1 MVKNR
6 EPICQSSLVFPSG
19 SRRSNMASKP
29 SKIIRCA
36 AVGELIIAT
45 GIVLFWIG
53 FYTIGLVDIP
63 DPRLKE
69 IYLAYE
75 FAFPVADICLALV
88 LFRGGLGLLLRTSTG
103 NLFSLLGGAAL
114 VYLGMLDVSFNA
126 QHGIYRLGLEEALL
140 NGAINIVCLAYG
152 IFLVLMVWKNKGVFR
167 SETNAQLK

>member
-1 MVKNR
+1 
-6 EPICQSSLVFPSG
+6 
-19 SRRSNMASKP
+19 MAK
-29 SKIIRCA
+29 CA

-53 FYTIGLVDIP
+53 FYAFGFVDIP

-88 LFRGGLGLLLRTSTG
+88 LFRGGLGLLRRTSTG

-114 VYLGMLDVSFNA
+114 VFLGMLDVSFNA
-126 QHGIYRLGLEEALL
+126 QYGIYRLGLEEALL
-140 NGAINIVCLAYG
+140 NGAINIVCLGYG
-152 IFLVLMVWKNKGVFR
+152 IFLVLMIWKNKGVFR
-167 SETNAQLK
+167 SEANTQL